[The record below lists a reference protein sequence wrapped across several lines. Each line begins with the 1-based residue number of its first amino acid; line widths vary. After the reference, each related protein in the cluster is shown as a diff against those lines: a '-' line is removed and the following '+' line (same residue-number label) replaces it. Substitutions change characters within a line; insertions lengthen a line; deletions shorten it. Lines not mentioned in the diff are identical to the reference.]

1 MTSSVTFTGRCSEKK
16 GRELIELFKSGL
28 ISRDLSGDDTSMKAV
43 DRLCEHTY
51 IPKLLHEGSIVF
63 DFGANYGKF
72 SHGMIAR
79 HGCRVFAA
87 EPVSE
92 LRAGIKSSPA
102 LTTLPF
108 AVGGTKERA
117 KVNIF
122 GSRCAS
128 LLRRTDDEA
137 LDGEQETEVLD
148 LRGIFELSGVD
159 RVDLMKVD
167 IEGSEIGMFDSAS
180 DEDLCRCTQITAE
193 FHDFVYPEQRPQVEA
208 IKKRL
213 NSLGFW
219 VLNFS
224 LDNTDVLF
232 LNAATSGIGWIQY
245 CRLKYLT
252 KYMKGISRRLGH
264 A

>member
-1 MTSSVTFTGRCSEKK
+1 
-16 GRELIELFKSGL
+16 
-28 ISRDLSGDDTSMKAV
+28 MKAV

-51 IPKLLHEGSIVF
+51 IPNLLHAGSVVF
-63 DFGANYGKF
+63 DFGANHGKF

-92 LRAGIKSSPA
+92 LRAGIEPSPA
-102 LTTLPF
+102 LTLLPF

-128 LLRRTDDEA
+128 FLRRCGDEV
-137 LDGEQETEVLD
+137 LNGEEDAEVLD
-148 LRGIFELSGVD
+148 LRGVFELSGVD
-159 RVDLMKVD
+159 SVDLMKVD

-180 DEDLCRCTQITAE
+180 DEDLCRCTQITVE
-193 FHDFVYPEQRPQVEA
+193 FHDFVYPEQRPQIEA

-213 NSLGFW
+213 HSLGFW
-219 VLNFS
+219 VINFS

-232 LNAATSGIGWIQY
+232 LNKATSGTGWLQY

-252 KYMKGISRRLGH
+252 KIYEGHLSAERWARRIRFAFNALRT
-264 A
+264 

>member
-1 MTSSVTFTGRCSEKK
+1 
-16 GRELIELFKSGL
+16 
-28 ISRDLSGDDTSMKAV
+28 MKAV

-51 IPKLLHEGSIVF
+51 IPKLLHAGSIVF

-79 HGCRVFAA
+79 HECRVFAA

-92 LRAGIKSSPA
+92 LRAGIKPSPA
-102 LTTLPF
+102 LTMLPF

-128 LLRRTDDEA
+128 LLGRNGDES
-137 LDGEQETEVLD
+137 LDGEEDVEVLD
-148 LRGIFELSGVD
+148 LRSIFELSGVD

-167 IEGSEIGMFDSAS
+167 IEGSEIGMFDTAK
-180 DEDLCRCTQITAE
+180 DEDLRRCTQITVE
-193 FHDFVYPEQRPQVEA
+193 FHDFVYPAQGPQVEA
-208 IKKRL
+208 IKKKL
-213 NSLGFW
+213 HSLGFW
-219 VLNFS
+219 VINFS

-232 LNAATSGIGWIQY
+232 LNKATSGIGWLQY

-252 KYMKGISRRLGH
+252 KYSKGIARRFGPRGNSQ
-264 A
+264 ASEGAGI